1 LFNTATGW
9 AASVGGGYTNTVSA
23 SAATIGGGYENAAS
37 DWHATVGGGLLNTAS
52 GIGATVPGGE
62 NNTAAG
68 AYSFAA
74 GYRAKATNG
83 GCFVWGDSTNRDV
96 SCQGD
101 DEFVVRASGGVYLYT
116 SGDLS
121 SGSYLGPGMS
131 DWNPLPPPSDR
142 NLKEN
147 VVRIDP
153 RGVLEQIVALPVSTW
168 NYKSGDPAVRHMG
181 PMAQDFYAAF
191 GLGEDER
198 HISTVDADGVAFAAI
213 QGLHERSQEQAARIE
228 ELEAENAVLRG
239 QLTDLEARMR
249 ALERGSGPAKAT
261 LLPGAGI
268 LAAGIGVV
276 WAIRRRGLLER
287 IEGGGR

>member
-9 AASVGGGYTNTVSA
+9 AASVGGGFTNTVSA
-23 SAATIGGGYENAAS
+23 SAATVGGGYENTAS
-37 DWHATVGGGLLNTAS
+37 DWHATVGGGFLNTAS

-68 AYSFAA
+68 GYSFAA
-74 GYRAKATNG
+74 GYRAKATND
-83 GCFVWGDSTNRDV
+83 GCFVWGDSTSADV
-96 SCQGD
+96 ACQAD
-101 DEFVVRASGGVYLYT
+101 DEVVIRASGGVYLYT

-131 DWNPLPPPSDR
+131 AWNPLPPPSDR

-147 VVRIDP
+147 VVPIDP
-153 RGVLEQIVALPVSTW
+153 QGVLEQIAAVPVSTW
-168 NYKSGDPAVRHMG
+168 NYRSGDPAVRHMG

-198 HISTVDADGVAFAAI
+198 HISTIDADGVAFAAI

-228 ELEAENAVLRG
+228 ALEAENAALQGR
-239 QLTDLEARMR
+239 LTDLEARMR
-249 ALERGSGPAKAT
+249 ALERGSGPAKAA

-268 LAAGIGVV
+268 LVAGIGVV
-276 WAIRRRGLLER
+276 RAARRRGLLEG
-287 IEGGGR
+287 IGGGDR